1 MPQNKPKSSTAAERA
16 NEALDRIAPE
26 GKAPAL
32 KALDFLLQGSHDEP
46 TEAATTPHHSPP
58 LPTTPHH
65 SPPVLKP
72 HAPDKDFNRR
82 ANSLERDAMPAGLF
96 PGSTFKVYNA
106 LYLRSRGAVVPR
118 RKVRASRRD
127 FIDWTDIRNIKT
139 IDSHLRY
146 LMAKGLIVRAWEL
159 GSTEGSEYEVFLPEE
174 VLPPLPT
181 TPHQSPPV
189 TTTQKTSSG
198 NTQKLGS
205 GGDSQTID
213 FQTTYSDDKTELRL
227 DRKFIDDD
235 AALAG
240 LFREL
245 EREVIGKNSASIE
258 QWKEV
263 KEVLLTELRIASGR
277 TTVSNVPT
285 FLAEH
290 LRRRL
295 WKVDKKRATE
305 IAVESEQGGQPAL
318 SDSEKR
324 SCPDCAGTNFW
335 YPEGPDKGVAKCKHS
350 KLITTPPENSESHM

>member
-1 MPQNKPKSSTAAERA
+1 E
-16 NEALDRIAPE
+16 
-26 GKAPAL
+26 
-32 KALDFLLQGSHDEP
+32 
-46 TEAATTPHHSPP
+46 
-58 LPTTPHH
+58 
-65 SPPVLKP
+65 
-72 HAPDKDFNRR
+72 KDFNRR

-181 TPHQSPPV
+181 TLHQSPPV

-198 NTQKLGS
+198 YTQKLGS
-205 GGDSQTID
+205 GGDSQNVD
-213 FQTTYSDDKTELRL
+213 FQATYDDDKTDLRL

-258 QWKEV
+258 HWKEV

-295 WKVDKKRATE
+295 WKVDKKRAIE
-305 IAVESEQGGQPAL
+305 IATVEPEQGRQPAL
-318 SDSEKR
+318 SDEAKR

-335 YPEGPDKGVAKCKHS
+335 YPEGSDKGVAKCRHA
-350 KLITTPPENSESHM
+350 KLIETSEKKE

>member
-16 NEALDRIAPE
+16 NEALDRVAPE
-26 GKAPAL
+26 GKSPAL
-32 KALDFLLQGSHDEP
+32 KALDFLLQGSHDQP
-46 TEAATTPHHSPP
+46 QEAATTNHHSPP
-58 LPTTPHH
+58 VTTTPQN
-65 SPPVLKP
+65 SQPVLKP

-127 FIDWTDIRNIKT
+127 FIDWTDIRNLKT
-139 IDSHLRY
+139 VDSHLRY

-181 TPHQSPPV
+181 TPHHSPPD
-189 TTTQKTSSG
+189 TTSQNTGSG
-198 NTQKLGS
+198 NTQKSGS
-205 GGDSQTID
+205 GGNSQTID
-213 FQTTYSDDKTELRL
+213 FQATSGDDKTDLRL
-227 DRKFIDDD
+227 DQKVIDDD
-235 AALAG
+235 AALAA

-263 KEVLLTELRIASGR
+263 KEVLLTELRIAAGR
-277 TTVSNVPT
+277 TTVSNVPA

-305 IAVESEQGGQPAL
+305 IATVEPEQGSHPTL
-318 SDSEKR
+318 SDEEKR

-335 YPEGPDKGVAKCKHS
+335 YPEGPDKGVAKCRHT
-350 KLITTPPENSESHM
+350 KLITTRTSKQ

>member
-46 TEAATTPHHSPP
+46 QKEGATTPHHSPP
-58 LPTTPHH
+58 LPTTPPN
-65 SPPVLKP
+65 SQPVLKP

-181 TPHQSPPV
+181 TPHHSPPLP
-189 TTTQKTSSG
+189 TTQKTSSG

-205 GGDSQTID
+205 GGDSQTVD
-213 FQTTYSDDKTELRL
+213 FQTTSGDDKTELRL
-227 DRKFIDDD
+227 DRKIVDDD

-245 EREVIGKNSASIE
+245 EKEIIGKNSASIE
-258 QWKEV
+258 QWREV

-295 WKVDKKRATE
+295 WKVDKKRAIE
-305 IAVESEQGGQPAL
+305 IATVEPEQGSQPAF
-318 SDSEKR
+318 SDEAKR

-335 YPEGPDKGVAKCKHS
+335 YPDGPDKGVAKCRHT
-350 KLITTPPENSESHM
+350 KLIDTPTEKQ

>member
-46 TEAATTPHHSPP
+46 QVATTTNHHSPP
-58 LPTTPHH
+58 VTTTPHT
-65 SPPVLKP
+65 PQPVLKP

-127 FIDWTDIRNIKT
+127 FIDWTDIRNLKT
-139 IDSHLRY
+139 VDNHLRY

-159 GSTEGSEYEVFLPEE
+159 GSTEGSEYEIFLPEE
-174 VLPPLPT
+174 VLPPVTT
-181 TPHQSPPV
+181 TPHQSPPD
-189 TTTQKTSSG
+189 TTSQNTSSG
-198 NTQKLGS
+198 NTQRSGS

-213 FQTTYSDDKTELRL
+213 YQITSSDSKTDLRL
-227 DRKFIDDD
+227 DQKKFDDD
-235 AALAG
+235 AALAT

-277 TTVSNVPT
+277 TTVSNVPA

-295 WKVDKKRATE
+295 WKIDKKRASE
-305 IAVESEQGGQPAL
+305 IAAVEAEQGSQPAL
-318 SDSEKR
+318 SEEEKH

-350 KLITTPPENSESHM
+350 KIINSKLEKE

>member
-46 TEAATTPHHSPP
+46 KEAAATPHHSPP
-58 LPTTPHH
+58 LPTPPHQ

-127 FIDWTDIRNIKT
+127 FIDWTDIRNLKT
-139 IDSHLRY
+139 VDSHLRY

-174 VLPPLPT
+174 VV
-181 TPHQSPPV
+181 PPV
-189 TTTQKTSSG
+189 TTSHHQSPLVTTSQNTSSG
-198 NTQKLGS
+198 NTQRSGS

-213 FQTTYSDDKTELRL
+213 SQSIYSRDKTDLRL
-227 DRKFIDDD
+227 DRKIIDDD

-263 KEVLLTELRIASGR
+263 KEVLLTELRIASGH
-277 TTVSNVPT
+277 TTVSNVPA

-305 IAVESEQGGQPAL
+305 IAAVEPEQGSQPAL
-318 SDSEKR
+318 SDEEKR

-335 YPEGPDKGVAKCKHS
+335 YPEGTDKGVAKCRHA
-350 KLITTPPENSESHM
+350 KLITTRAEKQ

>member
-46 TEAATTPHHSPP
+46 KEATTTNHHSPPVTTTPHHSQ
-58 LPTTPHH
+58 
-65 SPPVLKP
+65 PVLKP
-72 HAPDKDFNRR
+72 HAPEKDFNRR

-127 FIDWTDIRNIKT
+127 FIDWTDIRNLKT
-139 IDSHLRY
+139 VDSHLRY
-146 LMAKGLIVRAWEL
+146 LMAKGLIVRAWEI

-174 VLPPLPT
+174 VLPPVTT
-181 TPHQSPPV
+181 TPHQTPPD
-189 TTTQKTSSG
+189 TTSQNMSSG
-198 NTQKLGS
+198 NTQRSGS

-213 FQTTYSDDKTELRL
+213 LKTTSGGDKTDLRL
-227 DRKFIDDD
+227 DRKIIDDD

-240 LFREL
+240 LLREL

-263 KEVLLTELRIASGR
+263 KEVLLTELRIASRR
-277 TTVSNVPT
+277 TTVSNVPA

-295 WKVDKKRATE
+295 WKVDKKRAIE
-305 IAVESEQGGQPAL
+305 IATVEPEQGSQPAL
-318 SDSEKR
+318 SVEEKR

-350 KLITTPPENSESHM
+350 KLINTSSEKQ

>member
-32 KALDFLLQGSHDEP
+32 KALDFLLQGSHDELQE
-46 TEAATTPHHSPP
+46 TATTNHHSPP
-58 LPTTPHH
+58 VTTTPQNIQ
-65 SPPVLKP
+65 PVLKP

-127 FIDWTDIRNIKT
+127 FIDWTDIRNLKT
-139 IDSHLRY
+139 VDSHLRY

-174 VLPPLPT
+174 VLPPVTT
-181 TPHQSPPV
+181 TPHQSPRDA
-189 TTTQKTSSG
+189 TNQNMSSG

-205 GGDSQTID
+205 GGDSQTAD
-213 FQTTYSDDKTELRL
+213 FQTTSSLDKTDLRL

-258 QWKEV
+258 QWREV

-277 TTVSNVPT
+277 TTVSNVPA

-295 WKVDKKRATE
+295 WKVDKEKAAE
-305 IAVESEQGGQPAL
+305 ISREPEQGSQNIKL
-318 SDSEKR
+318 SEEERRK
-324 SCPDCAGTNFW
+324 CPDCAGTNFW
-335 YPEGPDKGVAKCKHS
+335 YPEGLDKGVAKCRHA
-350 KLITTPPENSESHM
+350 KLAVVQSDEQ